1 MQGWKWLTQPQQ
13 PYTWGFVVRV
23 LLKAAL
29 LFALLNVLYAALTPL
44 DAIGRISIYN
54 WLVAGRVRLPYGE
67 DPARAYNLSVDN
79 IPTMF
84 ATHVISQPK
93 ARDEF
98 RVVLLGDSSTWGFL
112 LPPDQTLSAFL
123 NAQGLQLDDG
133 RRLVFYNLGHPIMAL
148 MKDALLLEY
157 AMQYEPDMI
166 VWLVTA
172 QSFPRSRQ
180 LEAPIVA
187 RNPARAAAFIERY
200 GLAYDTATLEAE
212 TDFMAQTIIGQ
223 RRPLAD
229 WLRLQLYGFMWGAT
243 GIDQYIPESYT
254 LRQSDF
260 EADAVAWGEDFPQPQ
275 TLTVDDLA
283 FDVLAAGH
291 QIAGDVPLLLVNE
304 PMFISDGENS
314 DVRYNFFYPRWAYDQ
329 YRELMTAQAEENGW
343 HYVDL
348 WRIIAPEE
356 FTDSPVHMTP
366 EGTAQLAEAL
376 APHIMALV
384 QGDSKQ

>member
-29 LFALLNVLYAALTPL
+29 LFALLNVLYAALMPL

-212 TDFMAQTIIGQ
+212 TGFMAQTIIGQ

-275 TLTVDDLA
+275 T
-283 FDVLAAGH
+283 
-291 QIAGDVPLLLVNE
+291 
-304 PMFISDGENS
+304 
-314 DVRYNFFYPRWAYDQ
+314 
-329 YRELMTAQAEENGW
+329 
-343 HYVDL
+343 
-348 WRIIAPEE
+348 
-356 FTDSPVHMTP
+356 
-366 EGTAQLAEAL
+366 
-376 APHIMALV
+376 
-384 QGDSKQ
+384 